1 MLVLTRKVG
10 ESIVIGDGITVRVLE
25 VGGRV
30 RLGIEAPQDV
40 SITRPDASAKP
51 ADAVEKAVRPAHGAA
66 AHNPA
71 AHSGLAERMRSRSR
85 QDELVA
91 DLHVP
96 APRPARKAART
107 RTGVSANAMLE

>member
-30 RLGIEAPQDV
+30 RLGIEAPRDV
-40 SITRPDASAKP
+40 SITRPDAAAKP
-51 ADAVEKAVRPAHGAA
+51 AAPARAGRVAD
-66 AHNPA
+66 
-71 AHSGLAERMRSRSR
+71 RMRSRS
-85 QDELVA
+85 QQ
-91 DLHVP
+91 P
-96 APRPARKAART
+96 AFAATAPQAPVRKGRT

>member
-30 RLGIEAPQDV
+30 RLGIEAPRDV
-40 SITRPDASAKP
+40 SITRPDAATKP
-51 ADAVEKAVRPAHGAA
+51 ADSAPAEATASQQAA
-66 AHNPA
+66 R
-71 AHSGLAERMRSRSR
+71 SSRSQLAERMRSRGR
-85 QDELVA
+85 QQEAVS
-91 DLHVP
+91 DLHHVAVP
-96 APRPARKAART
+96 KQPVART

>member
-30 RLGIEAPQDV
+30 RLGIDAPRDV
-40 SITRPDASAKP
+40 SITRPDAATKP
-51 ADAVEKAVRPAHGAA
+51 ADVAEEPERSSR
-66 AHNPA
+66 
-71 AHSGLAERMRSRSR
+71 SGLAERMRSRSR
-85 QDELVA
+85 RQEIAPDLRLVPSGS
-91 DLHVP
+91 DDC
-96 APRPARKAART
+96 ART